1 MNLLPK
7 SRKARMRLLLLS
19 IIAPVVAVATG
30 LALWGMRDSISFFYT
45 PGQAAAA
52 KPEVGRAIQL
62 GGLVAV
68 GSVVK
73 HRDGH
78 VEFTVQDKLAADR
91 VVYQGD
97 LPDLFREG
105 QGIVAEGAYQPNG
118 VFKATRVLAKHD
130 EKYMPKEVADALK
143 EQGEWR
149 GEGAP
154 PPSYEPQAKP
164 PSKSMGGAT

>member
-1 MNLLPK
+1 MSFLPK
-7 SRKARMRLLLLS
+7 SRKARTRLLLFS
-19 IIAPVVAVATG
+19 IIAPVVALAVG

-45 PGQAAAA
+45 PSQAAEA
-52 KPEVGRAIQL
+52 KPAPGKAIQL

-73 HRDGH
+73 HPDGR
-78 VEFTVQDKLAADR
+78 VEFTVQDNISADR

-105 QGIVAEGAYQPNG
+105 QGIIAEGAYQHDG
-118 VFKATRVLAKHD
+118 VFMATRVLAKHD
-130 EKYMPKEVADALK
+130 EKYMPKEIADALK

-154 PPSYEPQAKP
+154 PPAYGPAKAA
-164 PSKSMGGAT
+164 GGPI